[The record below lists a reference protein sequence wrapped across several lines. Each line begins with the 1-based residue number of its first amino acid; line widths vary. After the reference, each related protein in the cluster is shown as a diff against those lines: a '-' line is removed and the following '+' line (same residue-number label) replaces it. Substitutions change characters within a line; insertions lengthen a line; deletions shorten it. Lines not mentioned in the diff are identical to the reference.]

1 MKAFKAFKLIFI
13 LIQLFEMHGT
23 ERVNT
28 ITKSLPF
35 RMEYIMVGGFDH
47 IITLLSQCVNEVIHF
62 FIT

>member
-1 MKAFKAFKLIFI
+1 
-13 LIQLFEMHGT
+13 MHGT

-28 ITKSLPF
+28 ITKSLQF
-35 RMEYIMVGGFDH
+35 RMEYIIVGCFDH